1 MAFNIK
7 NLLNEESLK
16 QARNDRKKIHYSKLV
31 PNPKN
36 IYSISD
42 IEELAD
48 SIEDSGLLQNLV
60 VKENGDD
67 TYEIVSGHRR
77 WNATKLLV
85 EERNHEEYAEVECLV
100 LSKDEDELQ
109 TLLKLHTT
117 NLLAR
122 NISEYEKMQAIKEL
136 EEIYTQLAE
145 KGQKPKGKIRDLI
158 AEQVDLKPTQVQ
170 KYMTISKKADDETLS
185 DLEEGNI
192 TVEQAYKQAV
202 SVKEEAPTEDTPKP
216 NKAPQDLN
224 KAIRKKVKALRVL
237 LEDTDEIEL
246 LEYVHKMESILLER
260 E

>member
-16 QARNDRKKIHYSKLV
+16 GVKNDRKKIHYTNLV

-36 IYSISD
+36 TYSISD

-60 VKENGDD
+60 VKPNEDD
-67 TYEIVSGHRR
+67 TYTIVSGHRR
-77 WNATKLLV
+77 WNATKLLA
-85 EERNHEEYAEVECLV
+85 EERGKKEFAELECLV
-100 LSKDEDELQ
+100 LPKDEDELQ

-122 NISEYEKMQAIKEL
+122 SISEYEKMQAIKEL
-136 EEIYTQLAE
+136 EDIYSQLAE
-145 KGQKPKGKIRDLI
+145 KGLKPKGKIRDLI

-170 KYMTISKKADDETLS
+170 KYMSIAKKADEETLS
-185 DLEEGNI
+185 ELEEGTI

-202 SVKEEAPTEDTPKP
+202 SEKEDNSSEDTPSQQ
-216 NKAPQDLN
+216 KAPQDMN
-224 KAIRKKVKALRVL
+224 KAIKKRIKALRVL
-237 LEDTDEIEL
+237 LEDTDELEL
-246 LEYVHKMESILLER
+246 LEYVHKMESIMLER